1 MVKSIPLCM
10 LKIGLDKQRVWPH
23 FLQRG
28 FLYDDWNK
36 DTLRVMMPQNQ
47 VSRNAIS
54 TRVGSLDYITIY
66 SRGLRILCV
75 TISSRSRGRHGMKK
89 RKPVLIIDDSS
100 DSLKAM
106 DLLKEKGIE
115 FVEYDIRKFAE
126 SCCGDLPT
134 TKAPSVFAPE
144 GVFKG
149 LSGVE
154 EYITSVLASVAKE
167 AIPRESESAYW

>member
-1 MVKSIPLCM
+1 
-10 LKIGLDKQRVWPH
+10 
-23 FLQRG
+23 
-28 FLYDDWNK
+28 
-36 DTLRVMMPQNQ
+36 
-47 VSRNAIS
+47 
-54 TRVGSLDYITIY
+54 
-66 SRGLRILCV
+66 
-75 TISSRSRGRHGMKK
+75 MKK
-89 RKPVLIIDDSS
+89 SKPVLIVDDSP

-106 DLLKEKGIE
+106 DLLRKRDIE

-154 EYITSVLASVAKE
+154 EYVTSVVAAAAKK
-167 AIPRESESAYW
+167 AIQSEYESAYW

>member
-1 MVKSIPLCM
+1 
-10 LKIGLDKQRVWPH
+10 
-23 FLQRG
+23 
-28 FLYDDWNK
+28 
-36 DTLRVMMPQNQ
+36 
-47 VSRNAIS
+47 
-54 TRVGSLDYITIY
+54 
-66 SRGLRILCV
+66 
-75 TISSRSRGRHGMKK
+75 MKK

-100 DSLKAM
+100 DCLKAM
-106 DLLKEKGIE
+106 DLLREKGIE
-115 FVEYDIRKFAE
+115 FVEYDISKFAE

-154 EYITSVLASVAKE
+154 EYIASLSMSRTKE